1 MSSNSL
7 NASNLKNVLFEICNQ
22 LQIDTSVIND
32 QVLKVKQADIKY
44 LPIRHHSPGS
54 TILIKKWIEMYK
66 PKLVLI
72 EGPSFADNLIKFI
85 VEKDTLPPIAI
96 LSMFADVNN
105 KLGLNGVLSPD
116 ISVPARFEV
125 FYPFVSYSPELVALR
140 ECLTRKIPV
149 HFIDLPLTGLI
160 SFYIKESKNKDL
172 SSFVAQE
179 ETIYALSS
187 FYKKFVQVF
196 EFDNFNETWETI
208 FEIGALKA
216 NIKQL
221 RESILFFCSC
231 IRQTIDQN
239 LLKIDG
245 TMARESYMKYQ
256 IENYIKKHNVDRKD
270 VLVIT
275 GGIHSIVLPD
285 TSPKNISFPK
295 KGLINSLIPFS
306 YFRISEQSGYRS
318 GNQAPQ
324 FYDTIWNKCE
334 QKIDNPYEITSLEII
349 TDIFKTARQEGH
361 LISIS
366 DSINAFQGSKLL
378 AMLRRRS
385 EPGLKDIID
394 AIYMTLIKGNPEI
407 EGKYLE
413 KFIYSKTIGYKVG
426 KITKKLGRLPLQND
440 FYLQLES
447 LGINLEEKPEEISL
461 NLREEKGIKISQL
474 FWRIKFL
481 GINFLERAYGPDV
494 LNGVTGIFTETWSL
508 QWTPK
513 IDLKLVELS
522 AYGSTVEEASNN
534 KLIEELKEN
543 LKNFKKVT
551 SLLFESILMGFSDQF
566 QKLYAECLN
575 SIEED
580 NSFLS
585 LSGGFFNLIML
596 YRYLSMMEAQKH
608 NLSLMTKIIH
618 RCYYSCCYAIPN
630 FANPPQQDE
639 EKFIIAIKKLA
650 NTISSMNEIELDLN
664 AFIESINSIV
674 DYTNNEFIK
683 GGNLGILYLMNSVS
697 ISDIKDRVLDYAN
710 SVDSVKV
717 KIGDLIRGIIY
728 VCQAKILFNKDI
740 VQLLSEVVGGVEWD
754 IFTAILPAM
763 RKTFS
768 ELEPREYEIFVEK
781 LAEFYGLKETKLKEI
796 REDIEEDIL
805 TFFKSID
812 KKVKDIFELWFGEV

>member
-105 KLGLNGVLSPD
+105 KLGLNGIFSPD

-125 FYPFVSYSPELVALR
+125 FYPFVSYSPELVALS

-285 TSPKNISFPK
+285 TSPKNITFPK
-295 KGLINSLIPFS
+295 KGVINSLIPFS

-349 TDIFKTARQEGH
+349 TDIFKAARQEGH

-413 KFIYSKTIGYKVG
+413 NYIYSKTIGYKVG

-447 LGINLEEKPEEISL
+447 LGINLEEKSEEISL
-461 NLREEKGIKISQL
+461 NLREDKDILISQL

-481 GINFLERAYGPDV
+481 GINFLERVSGPDV

-508 QWTPK
+508 HWIPK

-543 LKNFKKVT
+543 LKNFEKVT

-580 NSFLS
+580 NRFLS

-683 GGNLGILYLMNSVS
+683 GGNLGILYLMNRVS

-740 VQLLSEVVGGVEWD
+740 VQLLSEVVGSVEWD

-763 RKTFS
+763 RKSFS